1 MLAGAV
7 MLLGNLWRTAT
18 LALLGV
24 VLALLME
31 IHGLPVIGGGLIGK
45 LDRMTELRRIEA
57 ENHRKTKAYFA
68 QAMADALRNEKL
80 RLARVRAEQE
90 RINASAEKDYSS
102 RLAALRARYDSLR
115 GQSGKVIGGQGGTE
129 PVPGLPIPAFGADAA
144 ASEDGLS
151 LAERYACSANAIQ
164 LDELISWVEAQT
176 AVDPNEV
183 SQ

>member
-1 MLAGAV
+1 MIP
-7 MLLGNLWRTAT
+7 LLLSNLWRTAT
-18 LALLGV
+18 VTLLGV
-24 VLALLME
+24 VLALLIQ
-31 IHGLPVIGGGLIGK
+31 IHGLPVIGGGLLAK

-57 ENHRKTKAYFA
+57 DNHRKTKAYFA

-90 RINASAEKDYSS
+90 RINHDREASANE
-102 RLAALRARYDSLR
+102 RLAALRARYDQLR
-115 GQSGKVIGGQGGTE
+115 GQGGKATGGQGGAE
-129 PVPGLPIPAFGADAA
+129 PVPGLPTPAFGADAA

-151 LAERYACSANAIQ
+151 LAERYACSATAIQ